1 MPNKKIFKLIDE
13 VELFLRNHKV
23 LRDSDERLM
32 ANIWA
37 KYIGTDSIK
46 FLNAAD
52 ILKMLA
58 KDELPSYE
66 SISRCRRKLQEE
78 FSTLRGYKWVK
89 RHAIAK
95 EEVKKE
101 IKNITKKINEIKKR
115 EGYDMVMNTPYPV
128 GFVYRKE
135 RK

>member
-1 MPNKKIFKLIDE
+1 MAKKKIFKLIDE

-78 FSTLRGYKWVK
+78 FSTLRGNKWEK

-101 IKNITKKINEIKKR
+101 ITALTKKIREIKKR
-115 EGYDMVMNTPYPV
+115 EGYDMFVSTPYPV
-128 GFVYRKE
+128 GFEYRKE